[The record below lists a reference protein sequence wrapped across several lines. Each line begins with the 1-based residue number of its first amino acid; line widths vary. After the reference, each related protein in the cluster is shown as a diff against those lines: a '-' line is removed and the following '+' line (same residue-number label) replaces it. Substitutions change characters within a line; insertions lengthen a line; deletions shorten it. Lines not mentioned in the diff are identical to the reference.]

1 MSDERANVKNATLK
15 LNLKSDKGYSS
26 KVECKVNAWQWRAI
40 DFIIEQ
46 KEFTE
51 NDLTKLMT
59 SID

>member
-1 MSDERANVKNATLK
+1 MSDEIANVKNATLK

-40 DFIIEQ
+40 DLIIES

-51 NDLTKLMT
+51 QDLVKITNELE
-59 SID
+59 